1 MYMKVTSVGI
11 TLIFTWKPECFPQFC
26 HPKKFW
32 ILTDR
37 TTKFWQSSWC
47 NVQNSFFD
55 FQVFGHRAALR
66 RGCVGCHCCS
76 RELENVTTDFD
87 KWKKIHFYH
96 TILSFHCGFA
106 KKPKLFCLSWVYG
119 VYSISKLFLFVQ
131 TFIQEKIT
139 FLRCTTAKQKWEKS
153 IWIFLVEF
161 STFKK
166 VRKGGCKLN

>member
-1 MYMKVTSVGI
+1 MGTTTDTGLAQMLLQGCQQGTWFVDHPLRLKRGPNFMYMKVTSVGI

-37 TTKFWQSSWC
+37 TPLSFDKVLGAMCRIHFSTFKFL
-47 NVQNSFFD
+47 VI
-55 FQVFGHRAALR
+55 ALLR
-66 RGCVGCHCCS
+66 RGCVGCYCCS

-106 KKPKLFCLSWVYG
+106 KKT
-119 VYSISKLFLFVQ
+119 Q
-131 TFIQEKIT
+131 TF
-139 FLRCTTAKQKWEKS
+139 LLVLSVWS
-153 IWIFLVEF
+153 I
-161 STFKK
+161 
-166 VRKGGCKLN
+166 